1 VRKAKSKARPRRAG
15 RAAGAERA
23 VYRGKQARSGN
34 SLALRFERALFRS
47 HPEFSGDVEA
57 RVIAPGRMVVT
68 ARRETSK
75 SSGKDDPAL
84 RSFLRLLAADLQN
97 APERITPLDRAAME
111 RARALTAGVETS
123 LDEDLG
129 DKALL

>member
-1 VRKAKSKARPRRAG
+1 MRKAKSKARPRRAG

-68 ARRETSK
+68 ARRESNK
-75 SSGKDDPAL
+75 PSGKDDPAL

-129 DKALL
+129 DKALR

>member
-1 VRKAKSKARPRRAG
+1 MRKAKSKARRRPPA
-15 RAAGAERA
+15 RAERA

-57 RVIAPGRMVVT
+57 RVIAPGRMLVT
-68 ARRETSK
+68 ARRESSK
-75 SSGKDDPAL
+75 SSGKSDPAL
-84 RSFLRLLAADLQN
+84 SAFLSLLAADLQN
-97 APERITPLDRAAME
+97 SPERITPLERPAME
-111 RARALTAGVETS
+111 RAAALTACVETS